1 MEANQRDID
10 RLYQA
15 INELR
20 KEMRERFDRID
31 LRISELREHTDRSI
45 DELRK
50 HTDQQLAAG
59 LAEVR
64 REASVNM
71 RWMMGMWLTT
81 IGLVAG
87 VGGRVLGMY

>member
-1 MEANQRDID
+1 LEANQRDID

-71 RWMMGMWLTT
+71 RRMMGMWLTT
-81 IGLVAG
+81 IGLVVG
-87 VGGRVLGMY
+87 VGGRVFGMY